1 MKNFADFFVHQDT
14 STMPER
20 ETNPASSS
28 NAFNAP
34 VQLQITLTSERDAN
48 NDERQSSNGTHHH
61 GTPPSGV
68 MKVEHT
74 DDASVKGLHEALRA
88 VSLRDG
94 TNP

>member
-28 NAFNAP
+28 
-34 VQLQITLTSERDAN
+34 
-48 NDERQSSNGTHHH
+48 SSNGTHHH